1 MSPKIRPS
9 IGLALSGG
17 AARGL
22 AHIGVLRALQENNI
36 PIDFVAGSSAGSI
49 VGGAYAAGMSV
60 EEIEAMAR
68 GLRWRHV
75 GRMTVS
81 RLGFQSNKRL
91 EEFVRDRLPK
101 KRFEE
106 LSIPFAVL
114 ATDLMTGD
122 AVVMKDKGD
131 VAFAIRASCT
141 IPGLYVPVSDDQGR
155 QLVDGGLVAVIPATI
170 ARSMGADIVIAVD
183 VNSAGA
189 TFFGSSLRSVFGVLL
204 QSMILIQKSVSQH
217 QLSSSDFVISP
228 LVGHIRWDQL
238 RRSEQLIA
246 AGYEAG
252 AKCAPAIQA
261 LIEKKS
267 LELRPSPEPLEVAKI
282 S

>member
-1 MSPKIRPS
+1 MRANIRPS

-22 AHIGVLRALQENNI
+22 AHIGVLRALEENQI
-36 PIDFVAGSSAGSI
+36 PIDFVAGSSAGAI

-60 EEIEAMAR
+60 DEIEAMAR
-68 GLRWRHV
+68 RLRWRHV
-75 GRMTVS
+75 GRMTIS
-81 RLGFQSNKRL
+81 RLGFQTNKRL
-91 EEFVRDRLPK
+91 ETFVRDRLPK

-114 ATDLMTGD
+114 ATDLITGD

-155 QLVDGGLVAVIPATI
+155 HLVDGGLVAVIPSTI
-170 ARSMGADIVIAVD
+170 ARGLGADIVIAVD

-189 TFFGSSLRSVFGVLL
+189 TFFGASLRSIFGVLL
-204 QSMILIQKSVSQH
+204 QSMLLIQKSVSHH

-228 LVGHIRWDQL
+228 QVGHIRWDQL
-238 RRSEQLIA
+238 RRCEQLIA

-252 AKCAPAIQA
+252 AQCAPAIQA

-267 LELRPSPEPLEVAKI
+267 LELSLESLEVAKI

>member
-22 AHIGVLRALQENNI
+22 AHIGVLRALEENNI

-122 AVVMKDKGD
+122 AVVM
-131 VAFAIRASCT
+131 
-141 IPGLYVPVSDDQGR
+141 
-155 QLVDGGLVAVIPATI
+155 
-170 ARSMGADIVIAVD
+170 
-183 VNSAGA
+183 
-189 TFFGSSLRSVFGVLL
+189 
-204 QSMILIQKSVSQH
+204 
-217 QLSSSDFVISP
+217 
-228 LVGHIRWDQL
+228 
-238 RRSEQLIA
+238 
-246 AGYEAG
+246 
-252 AKCAPAIQA
+252 
-261 LIEKKS
+261 
-267 LELRPSPEPLEVAKI
+267 
-282 S
+282 

>member
-1 MSPKIRPS
+1 MTPSRPS

-22 AHIGVLRALQENNI
+22 AHIGVLRALEENKI

-60 EEIEAMAR
+60 DEIEAMAR

-75 GRMTVS
+75 GRLTLS
-81 RLGFQSNKRL
+81 RQGLQSNRRL
-91 EEFVRDRLPK
+91 EKFVHDRLPK

-106 LSIPFAVL
+106 LSIPFAVV
-114 ATDLMTGD
+114 ATDLSTGD
-122 AVVMKDKGD
+122 AVVMKDNGD

-141 IPGLYVPVSDDQGR
+141 IPGLYVPVSDDLGR

-170 ARSMGADIVIAVD
+170 VRSLGADIVIAVD
-183 VNSAGA
+183 VNSVGA
-189 TFFGSSLRSVFGVLL
+189 TFFGSSMRSVFGVIL
-204 QSMILIQKSVSQH
+204 QSMILIQKSVSHH

-228 LVGHIRWDQL
+228 RVGHIRWDQL

-252 AKCAPAIQA
+252 AECALAILA
-261 LIEKKS
+261 LIEEKS
-267 LELRPSPEPLEVAKI
+267 LALGLRAEFVKTS
-282 S
+282 